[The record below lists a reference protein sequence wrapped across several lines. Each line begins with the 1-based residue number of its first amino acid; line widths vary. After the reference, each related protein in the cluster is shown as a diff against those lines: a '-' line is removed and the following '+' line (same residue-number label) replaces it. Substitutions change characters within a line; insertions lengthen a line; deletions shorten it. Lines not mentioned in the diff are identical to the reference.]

1 MNIFK
6 IIIFGIMGLVI
17 GYKIP
22 DVSDKIIKYKR
33 PETNIDENSFLSS
46 YIMKVLIAA
55 VTAVLWALSGSINYT
70 IIGLLISA
78 QITIGIIIG
87 YIDVKIRIVPNELVL
102 AMVVSGIIFQILNYG
117 FRALIVAAITMIV
130 MMGVFTAVAGFVG
143 FGKVGAGDVKLAGA
157 MGLGLGYPLIVTAVG
172 IMAVSLLIFI
182 LTGMALKKIYLSTML
197 PFAPFMIIGYITA
210 FISLLIL

>member
-6 IIIFGIMGLVI
+6 IIVFGIIGLVI

-22 DVSDKIIKYKR
+22 DISDKIIKYKR
-33 PETNIDENSFLSS
+33 PETDIDENNFLSS
-46 YIMKVLIAA
+46 NIMKVLITA
-55 VTAVLWALSGSINYT
+55 VTVVLWVLSGSINNT

-78 QITIGIIIG
+78 QIFIGIIIA
-87 YIDVKIRIVPNELVL
+87 YIDVKIRIIPNELVL

-157 MGLGLGYPLIVTAVG
+157 MGIALGYPLIITAIGV
-172 IMAVSLLIFI
+172 MAVSLLVFI

-197 PFAPFMIIGYITA
+197 PFAPFMMIGYIAA
-210 FISLLIL
+210 FASLLI